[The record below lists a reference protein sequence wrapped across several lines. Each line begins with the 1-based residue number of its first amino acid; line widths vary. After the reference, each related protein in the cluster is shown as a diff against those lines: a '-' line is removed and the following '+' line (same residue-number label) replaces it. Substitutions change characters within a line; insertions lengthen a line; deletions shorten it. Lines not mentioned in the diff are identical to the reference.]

1 VNVSLGLGSEAGGAI
16 PDELIAVCA
25 ERHKFMPQVCPPHM
39 FGPPSYV
46 QGAVEEYLDEWVLLL
61 ELQSREPIGHMFG
74 EGVLQFMIRPADL
87 REHKFDKIRVI
98 ASAY

>member
-1 VNVSLGLGSEAGGAI
+1 
-16 PDELIAVCA
+16 
-25 ERHKFMPQVCPPHM
+25 M

-46 QGAVEEYLDEWVLLL
+46 QGDIEPYVQDWLLLL
-61 ELQSREPIGHMFG
+61 ELSSRKPVGHEFG

-87 REHKFDKIRVI
+87 KERRFDRVKLV